1 MPELNKRQKAAAQY
15 IDGPLLVLAGA
26 GSGKTRVI
34 THKISY
40 LIKECGYKA
49 INIAAVTFTNK
60 AAKEMKHRVGE
71 MLSGKESY
79 GLKVSTFHTL
89 GLNLLKREYK
99 EADLR
104 QGFSIADTS
113 DVQSI
118 IKDLLSSL
126 GGDDMD
132 IVKQIQ
138 WKISAWKNDFIF
150 PQQAMATAEEPQEK
164 LAAGV
169 YEQYQKTLRTY
180 NSVDFDDLILLPVA
194 ILKDNPGILER
205 WQNKL
210 RYLLV
215 DECQDTNQCQYDFIK
230 LLIGQRGCL
239 TVVGDDDQSIYAWR
253 GARPENLATLDQDF
267 PGLKVI
273 KLEQNYRSMLRILNT
288 ANVLIANNPHQYEKK
303 LWSEL
308 GHGDPIRIISCRNE
322 EHEAEQV
329 VNELLAHKFRNR
341 TDFRDYAV
349 LYRSNYQSRL
359 IEKIFREH
367 RVPYFMSGGTSFF
380 DAAEIKDIMAYLRI
394 LGNPDDDMAFLR
406 VINTPRREIGN
417 ATIEKL
423 ANYAKQRN
431 TSLYHASREM
441 GLQQAL
447 PEKAYNNITQFTEWL
462 SRVREHAESIDIPTA
477 LREMIIDIRYEEWLK
492 DTCADLRSAEKR
504 MENVNELI
512 DWIGNIQK
520 NDDNNGD
527 KKSLSEL
534 VNHLALINI
543 LEKQGEENAADSV
556 SMMTLHGVKGLEFPH
571 VYIIGMEEEILPH
584 KNSMSEEGLEEERR
598 LAYVGITRAQ
608 RTLTFTYAARRRK
621 YGEIIECEPSRFLD
635 ELPEEDIEWRGRSAD
650 RNPEEEKERGQAH
663 LANLKGLLE

>member
-1 MPELNKRQKAAAQY
+1 MPQLNKRQKAAVQY

-34 THKISY
+34 TQKISY
-40 LIKECGYKA
+40 LVKECGYKA
-49 INIAAVTFTNK
+49 LNIAAVTFTNK
-60 AAKEMKHRVGE
+60 AAKEMKKRVSE
-71 MLSGKESY
+71 MLSGKEAY

-89 GLNLLKREYK
+89 GLNLLKREFQQV
-99 EADLR
+99 DLR
-104 QGFSIADTS
+104 KGFSIADTS
-113 DVQSI
+113 DTQAI
-118 IKDLLSSL
+118 IKEIISTS
-126 GGDDMD
+126 GASDMD
-132 IVKQIQ
+132 IIKQIQ

-150 PQQAMATAEEPQEK
+150 PQKAIDIAEEPQEK
-164 LAAGV
+164 FAAGI

-180 NSVDFDDLILLPVA
+180 NSVDFDDLIFLPVS
-194 ILKDNPGILER
+194 ILKNNPKTLEH

-230 LLIGQRGCL
+230 LLVGHRGCL

-253 GARPENLATLDQDF
+253 GARPENLGTLEQDF
-267 PGLKVI
+267 SGLKVI

-308 GHGDPIRIISCRNE
+308 GHGDPILIIRCRNE

-329 VNELLAHKFRNR
+329 VNELLSHKFQNR
-341 TDFRDYAV
+341 TSFRDYAV

-367 RVPYFMSGGTSFF
+367 RVAYFMSGGSSFF

-406 VINTPRREIGN
+406 VINTPRREIGIN
-417 ATIEKL
+417 TIEKL
-423 ANYAKQRN
+423 ANYAKTRN
-431 TSLYHASREM
+431 CSLYNASLEI

-447 PEKAYNNITQFTEWL
+447 PDKAYKNITQFTEWL
-462 SRVREHAESIDIPTA
+462 SRVRDHAENANITTA
-477 LREMIIDIRYEEWLK
+477 LREMIIDIRYEDWLK
-492 DTCADLRSAEKR
+492 DTSPDLRNAEKR
-504 MENVNELI
+504 MDNVNELL
-512 DWIGNIQK
+512 DWIDNIQK
-520 NDDNNGD
+520 NDDDEKN
-527 KKSLSEL
+527 LSEL
-534 VNHLALINI
+534 ANHLSLINM
-543 LEKQGEENAADSV
+543 LEKQGEENADDSV
-556 SMMTLHGVKGLEFPH
+556 SMMTLHAVKGLEFPH
-571 VYIIGMEEEILPH
+571 VFIIGMEEEILPH
-584 KNSMSEEGLEEERR
+584 KNSMSEESLEEERR

-608 RTLTFTYAARRRK
+608 RSLTFTYAAKRRK

-635 ELPEEDIEWRGRSAD
+635 ELPKEDIEWRGHTINN
-650 RNPEEEKERGQAH
+650 NPEEEKERGHAH
-663 LANLKGLLE
+663 LANIKDLLNG